1 MFTHA
6 RPVWAHHS
14 RESLPQ
20 GDMNNTLCFKTVLPA
35 GNYQALAA
43 AADVFQLYAGGV
55 FIAAGPARAAHSFAR
70 CERLNFTLR
79 EEGPV
84 IFAVASYNVFN
95 YCYIKQPGFF
105 AVKFTAGGLMRRYG
119 RLSGRQRGGRR
130 SPPGRL
136 RERAAPFREMPG
148 RK

>member
-35 GNYQALAA
+35 GDYQALAA

-105 AVKFTAGGLMRRYG
+105 CCEIYGPEGLCAATGVYPAGKEA
-119 RLSGRQRGGRR
+119 
-130 SPPGRL
+130 GRL